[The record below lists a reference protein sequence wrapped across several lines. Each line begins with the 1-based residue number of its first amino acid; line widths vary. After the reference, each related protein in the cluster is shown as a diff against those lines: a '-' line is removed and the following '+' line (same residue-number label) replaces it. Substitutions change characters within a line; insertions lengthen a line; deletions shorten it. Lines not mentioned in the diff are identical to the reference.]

1 MEGMKLRTINASEV
15 VAVSKFNR
23 FHLMVYL
30 WCFFSIAFD
39 GYDIAMYGVGLPW
52 MMEDWNLSAVQAG
65 AIGSYSLV
73 GMMVGALVF
82 APLADKVGRK
92 KVLALCM
99 FLFSVF
105 TLLAG
110 LAPNPTFF
118 TVMRFI
124 AALGMG
130 GLMPNVISLMTE
142 YSPKSNRAVI
152 VATMYC
158 GYSVGG
164 ILASLIGMYVIPL
177 FGWRVLYWIGV
188 IPLFTLPLFMKQ
200 FPESL
205 SFYLIRK
212 QTKPLVEIL
221 NKVNPLGHYKEN
233 EDYQFGNAQE
243 NAKGFPV
250 KKLFE
255 NKRAA
260 STLAFWLSVFSC
272 LLMVYGLN
280 TWLPKIMQQSGFGLT
295 SSLSFNLVLC
305 VGQVGGAL
313 IGGYLADKIGHK
325 KVLASL
331 YFLGALCFI
340 TLSLTSNVFALY
352 FLIALGGAC
361 TVGAQNIANPYI
373 SEYYPKEVRATGIG
387 YAVGMGRIG
396 AILAPTV
403 IGLLLATGFEPQKAF
418 IAFAVPS
425 IVAAIAI
432 LLVQEKFGSF
442 DKISAQEES
451 KAKLE
456 TSVNV

>member
-1 MEGMKLRTINASEV
+1 MGGIILRTINASEV
-15 VAVSKFNR
+15 VAASKFNR

-30 WCFFSIAFD
+30 WCFFAIAFD

-73 GMMVGALVF
+73 GMMVGALVL
-82 APLADKVGRK
+82 APLADKIGRK
-92 KVLALCM
+92 KVLAVCM

-110 LAPNPTFF
+110 FAPNATFF

-142 YSPKSNRAVI
+142 YSPKKNRAII

-164 ILASLIGMYVIPL
+164 ILASLIGMYIIPL

-188 IPLFTLPLFMKQ
+188 IPLLTLPFFIKQ

-205 SFYLIRK
+205 SFYIVRNQAKKLAD
-212 QTKPLVEIL
+212 IL
-221 NKVNPLGHYKEN
+221 NQINPFGNYKETD
-233 EDYQFGNAQE
+233 DYQFASAKE
-243 NAKGFPV
+243 SAKGSPI

-260 STLAFWLSVFSC
+260 STFAFWLSVFSC
-272 LLMVYGLN
+272 FLMVYGLN
-280 TWLPKIMQQSGFGLT
+280 TWLPKIMQQAGFGLT

-313 IGGYLADKIGHK
+313 IGGYFADKIGHK

-331 YFLGALCFI
+331 YILGALCFVA
-340 TLSLTSNVFALY
+340 LGLTSNPFVLY
-352 FLIALGGAC
+352 ILIALGGAC

-373 SEYYPKEVRATGIG
+373 SEYYPKEIRATGVG
-387 YAVGMGRIG
+387 YAIGMGRIG
-396 AILAPTV
+396 SIMAPTL
-403 IGLLLATGFEPQKAF
+403 IGLFLATSFDPQKVF
-418 IAFAVPS
+418 ITFAVPS
-425 IVAAIAI
+425 IVAATAI
-432 LLVQEKFGSF
+432 LFIQEKFGSF
-442 DKISAQEES
+442 DKVSVQDEP
-451 KAKLE
+451 KGQLE
-456 TSVNV
+456 KPVNI